1 MFVIDISA
9 TGISPAELQR
19 ELLLTHGVFVRAG
32 NYLSP
37 THGGRFVRVSFS
49 NPPADIDRF
58 VQAFP
63 VALKKLR
70 KSVSATVSPVSPAA
84 GPA

>member
-1 MFVIDISA
+1 MFVIDIAA
-9 TGISPAELQR
+9 TGVAPADLQR

-49 NPPADIDRF
+49 NPPTDIDRLLR
-58 VQAFP
+58 AFP
-63 VALKKLR
+63 LALGKLR
-70 KSVSATVSPVSPAA
+70 KSEVAAPSTPPAA
-84 GPA
+84 TGRA